1 MRRSIVEGMDHHYDA
16 LVIGGGAAGL
26 SAALMLGRA
35 RRRTLVLDA
44 GSPRNRFA
52 AHMHGVLGHDGL
64 DPAELLRRG
73 RDEVAVYGVEVRP
86 GSVDRVDEHGD
97 DLVATLA
104 DGSTITARVV
114 VLATGVTDELPPV
127 PGLAARWGVTVLH
140 CPYCDGWEVRDRTI
154 GVLATG
160 PASLHQIEL
169 LRQWTDDVVAFV
181 HAMGEVPAD
190 ALERMRAR
198 GIRVVDAAV
207 VEVVGDGTSIDHVRT
222 ADGVEHR
229 VDAIFTAGTLVP
241 HDDAVAHL
249 DLAREDGPT
258 GSVLAVDMRGA
269 TSHPRIFA
277 AGNVVLPFG
286 TVPLAM
292 GAGSMAGG
300 GANAALVAADAAAAV
315 DVASQEGEPS
325 PDAAPDAYWEGRYAL
340 RRHWSGH
347 ANATMVDVVTT
358 LRPGRALDLGSGEGG
373 DLVWLAQQ
381 GWEATGVDIAP
392 TAARRAQ
399 QAAERAGVGERVT
412 AIAADLATWEAPG
425 EVELVTASFL
435 QSPVLLDRGA
445 IVRRHAARV
454 APGGHVLVVAHA
466 AVPPW
471 APASMHAHHHDLP
484 QPGDIVAELALGD
497 GWSVEVAEV
506 RARRTTAPDGTDAT
520 LDDAVVLLRR
530 DA

>member
-1 MRRSIVEGMDHHYDA
+1 MDHYDA

-73 RDEVAVYGVEVRP
+73 RAEVDAYGVEVRAA
-86 GSVDRVDEHGD
+86 VVVRIDRHGD

-104 DGSTITARVV
+104 DGSTIHARAV
-114 VLATGVTDELPPV
+114 VLATGVTDELPPI
-127 PGLAARWGVTVLH
+127 PGLAERWGVTVLH
-140 CPYCDGWEVRDRTI
+140 CPYCHGWEVRDRTI
-154 GVLATG
+154 GVLATS

-169 LRQWTDDVVAFV
+169 LRQWSDDVVAFA
-181 HAMGEVPAD
+181 HAAGELPAD
-190 ALERMRAR
+190 ALTRLSAR
-198 GIRVVDAAV
+198 GIRVVDAEVA
-207 VEVVGDGTSIDHVRT
+207 EVVGDGTAIEHVRT
-222 ADGVEHR
+222 VDGAEHR

-249 DLAREDGPT
+249 GLARQQGPM
-258 GSVLAVDMRGA
+258 GDLLAVDAMGA

-277 AGNVVLPFG
+277 AGNVVVPFG
-286 TVPLAM
+286 NVPLAM

-300 GANAALVAADAAAAV
+300 GANATLVAADAAAAV
-315 DVASQEGEPS
+315 AAQAQEGEP
-325 PDAAPDAYWEGRYAL
+325 APEVDPETYWEERYAQ

-347 ANATMVDVVTT
+347 ANGSVVDVVAT
-358 LRPGRALDLGSGEGG
+358 LEPGRALDLGSGEGG
-373 DLVWLAQQ
+373 DLVWLAER
-381 GWEATGVDIAP
+381 GWHATGVDVAP

-399 QAAERAGVGERVT
+399 QAAERAGVADRVT
-412 AIAADLATWEAPG
+412 AVAADLATWESDG
-425 EVELVTASFL
+425 DVDLVTASFL

-445 IVRRHAARV
+445 IVRRHAERV
-454 APGGHVLVVAHA
+454 VPGGHVLVVAHA

-471 APASMHAHHHDLP
+471 APASMRHAHHDLP
-484 QPGDIVAELALGD
+484 QPVDIVDELALGAE
-497 GWSVEVAEV
+497 WSVEVAEV
-506 RARRTTAPDGTDAT
+506 RTRAATAPDGSEAT

>member
-1 MRRSIVEGMDHHYDA
+1 MEDRYDA

-52 AHMHGVLGHDGL
+52 AHMHGVLGHDGI

-73 RDEVAVYGVEVRP
+73 RDEVAAYGVEVRP
-86 GSVDRVDEHGD
+86 GDVARVDEHDG

-104 DGSTITARVV
+104 DGTRVHGRAV
-114 VLATGVTDELPPV
+114 VLATGITDELPPI
-127 PGLAARWGVTVLH
+127 PGLAERWGVTVLH

-154 GVLATG
+154 GVLATS

-169 LRQWTDDVVAFV
+169 LRQWSDDVVAFV
-181 HAMGEVPAD
+181 HAAGDLPAE
-190 ALERMRAR
+190 ALERLRAR
-198 GIRVVDAAV
+198 GIRIVDAEV
-207 VEVVGDGTSIDHVRT
+207 VEVVGDGTAIDHART

-229 VDAIFTAGTLVP
+229 IDVVFTAGTLVP
-241 HDDAVAHL
+241 HDGAVAHL
-249 DLAREDGPT
+249 GLVRDDGPT
-258 GSVLAVDMRGA
+258 GDVIAVDARGA

-277 AGNVVLPFG
+277 AGNVVAPFG
-286 TVPLAM
+286 NVPLAM

-300 GANAALVAADAAAAV
+300 GANAALVAADAADAIAV
-315 DVASQEGEPS
+315 QARDDEPS
-325 PDAAPDAYWEGRYAL
+325 PQQAPDAYWEDRYAQ

-347 ANATMVDVVTT
+347 ANASTIDVVAT
-358 LRPGRALDLGSGEGG
+358 LTPGRALDLGSGEGG
-373 DLVWLAQQ
+373 DLVWLAQH
-381 GWEATGVDIAP
+381 GWQATGVDIAP

-399 QAAERAGVGERVT
+399 RAAERAGVADRVRT
-412 AIAADLATWEAPG
+412 IAADLATWHHDG
-425 EVELVTASFL
+425 DVDLVAASFL
-435 QSPVLLDRGA
+435 QSPVHLDRGA

-466 AVPPW
+466 AAPSW
-471 APASMHAHHHDLP
+471 APASMRHGHHDLP
-484 QPGDIVAELALGD
+484 QPADIVAELALGD
-497 GWSVEVAEV
+497 GWDVVLAEV
-506 RARRTTAPDGTDAT
+506 RSRAVTAPDGTDAT

-530 DA
+530 SA